1 MQLSLTK
8 LKDCANS
15 TLNHTIKISKSIGDK
30 FLESEEKCLKLVNE
44 HPKVVV
50 FLGAVVIASL
60 ANYEKDNNLDDF
72 EKNHSKANSSFSEI
86 LENKTMSHRYP
97 DERKSPRVHS
107 YRLGNKVYPRG
118 GTEQEKEAFI
128 LDNKSLFEL

>member
-8 LKDCANS
+8 LKDYANS

-30 FLESEEKCLKLVNE
+30 FLELEEKCLKLVND

-50 FLGAVVIASL
+50 FLGAVATVVVASL
-60 ANYEKDNNLDDF
+60 VNYEKDNNLDDF
-72 EKNHSKANSSFSEI
+72 EKNHSTANSSFSEI

-107 YRLGNKVYPRG
+107 YR
-118 GTEQEKEAFI
+118 
-128 LDNKSLFEL
+128 